1 MKPTQL
7 PSDLS
12 QYSANETPIHNQIE
26 LVVAD
31 MDGTLLNDEHK
42 ITPRTIKAVQALV
55 KQGTEFILATG
66 RHYEDVYLM
75 AQQLGVDACLIT
87 SNGARVHDHRGRVLY
102 ENHMP
107 VNLVERVLQISRG
120 FELHR
125 NLYQQDL
132 WLVEEPHEA
141 LLAMHDQSGFRY
153 SMTDFAELDLSH
165 IDKIYFTAKHEKLVP
180 LERVLSERFSR
191 QLNITFTSPEYLEV
205 MNLGVSKGQALQ
217 KLLKI
222 KGKSAEQTV
231 AFGDGMNDLDM
242 LKLVGYG
249 VVMDN
254 ASNQV
259 KAKLPNKRV
268 AHSHAKEGVADFIES
283 YLLK

>member
-1 MKPTQL
+1 MKSSSPH
-7 PSDLS
+7 SIHKMDLS
-12 QYSANETPIHNQIE
+12 QKIPNPEQVQ

-31 MDGTLLNDEHK
+31 MDGTLLNPEHK
-42 ITPRTIKAVQALV
+42 ITQRTINAVQSLV
-55 KQGTEFILATG
+55 AQGTEFMLATG

-75 AQQLGVDACLIT
+75 AQQLGVEASLIT
-87 SNGARVHDHRGRVLY
+87 SNGARVHDHHGRVLY
-102 ENHMP
+102 ENHIP
-107 VNLVERVLQISRG
+107 PNLVERVLEISRG

-125 NLYQQDL
+125 NVYKQDL

-153 SMTDFAELDLSH
+153 RMSDFTELDLSH

-180 LERVLSERFSR
+180 LELVLSERFSR

-205 MNLGVSKGQALQ
+205 MNLGVSKGQALK

-249 VVMDN
+249 AVMDN
-254 ASNQV
+254 ASHTL
-259 KAKLPNKRV
+259 KAKLPNKLIAR
-268 AHSHAKEGVADFIES
+268 SNSEDGVADFIES